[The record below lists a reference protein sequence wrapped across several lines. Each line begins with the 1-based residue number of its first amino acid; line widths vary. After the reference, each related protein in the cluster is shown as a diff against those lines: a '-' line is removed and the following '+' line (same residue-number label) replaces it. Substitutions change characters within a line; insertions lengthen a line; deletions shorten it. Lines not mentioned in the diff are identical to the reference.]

1 MACVLNWSHLTLTWW
16 REMASHC
23 DALFLVPATEVSH
36 PIAFDR
42 MMDFQVPMLL
52 GVEVQSRH
60 SVCVTEHMSGSR
72 YLFPFPD
79 ARSAMKLPNYAVQAI
94 AQLAVTGDALWWC
107 DDDPAVSLGAQL
119 LASQTTSLS

>member
-1 MACVLNWSHLTLTWW
+1 MACVLNWSHLTQAWW
-16 REMASHC
+16 RQSAGSC
-23 DALFLVPATEVSH
+23 DALFLVPTSDASQ

-42 MMDFQVPMLL
+42 MVDFQVPMLL

-60 SVCVTEHMSGSR
+60 SACVTEHMSDAR

-79 ARSAMKLPNYAVQAI
+79 ARSAMKLPHYAVQAI
-94 AQLAVTGDALWWC
+94 AQLAREDDALWWC